1 MKKLLSLT
9 FSIVMG
15 LLLVPALL
23 LAQGADPL
31 TPPDFKA
38 VGANAIA
45 ALTPV
50 LGVVVLWGLKVAWSK
65 VPASIVLF
73 AAPVV
78 GMLLN
83 YGLSYLAGHPAGDPL
98 AAAALG
104 MLAVY
109 LREFGSTL
117 ASKGLAGPITP
128 TKFTF

>member
-1 MKKLLSLT
+1 MRKVMPFLLSVVL
-9 FSIVMG
+9 G
-15 LLLVPALL
+15 LLLAPVIL
-23 LAQGADPL
+23 LAQTDPL
-31 TPPDFKA
+31 APPDLKA

-83 YGLSYLAGHPAGDPL
+83 YGLSYLSGHVPVDPL

-104 MLAVY
+104 MLSTY
-109 LREFGSTL
+109 LREWGSTL
-117 ASKGLAGPITP
+117 ASKGLSGPITP

>member
-1 MKKLLSLT
+1 MRKVMPFLLSVVL
-9 FSIVMG
+9 G
-15 LLLVPALL
+15 LLLTPVIL
-23 LAQGADPL
+23 LAQTADPL
-31 TPPDFKA
+31 APPDLKA

-50 LGVVVLWGLKVAWSK
+50 LGVVVLWALKVAWSK

-78 GMLLN
+78 GILLN
-83 YGLSYLAGHPAGDPL
+83 YGLSYLAGHAPGDPL

-117 ASKGLAGPITP
+117 ATKGFAGGVSIT
-128 TKFTF
+128 KAMF